1 MKNLKLSIRKVQ
13 TFDFIIEMI
22 LGLLIAGYIVL
33 FSYLSIHRMYALNSY
48 YYDLGIMNQTVYNTS
63 RGYFLEMT
71 NQEFRKNIS
80 RLAIHF
86 DPILALFAPF
96 YWVFSGPEILLI
108 GQTIILASGALAIF
122 LIGRKILKDKKMALV
137 FACSY
142 LFFWPVQRA
151 NLFDFHAV
159 TLATAFI
166 LWAIYF
172 SLQKSRLPTLLFIF
186 LALLTKEHVGLII
199 FLYGLYLIFIKK
211 DKGFGFLVSFL
222 GIVFFFISFF
232 IIIPYF
238 RQQTHFALKYYS
250 DFGDTPSG
258 LVIGIIKNPKLIIKY
273 LFQPESLKYLARLF
287 LPFLPYFVFSPLIVF
302 LSLPEIL
309 INLLSANPNMRE
321 IYFHYNSLIVPFIF
335 FAGIAGAAKIVK
347 TKLKY
352 FILII
357 FIFLNL
363 RFIYLYSPLPLQFL
377 KEPYFYTSINKDKL
391 ETIKKWQKI
400 FADDNLKISTTPKL
414 APFFTTRR
422 YYYNFLFDPS
432 FENVKISKKEILEK
446 ISKYDQSD
454 YVIINKEEIGD
465 LNKDDLWVAFYRHL
479 RFNKNFKM
487 IYKDKFNLEVY
498 KRI

>member
-1 MKNLKLSIRKVQ
+1 MSI
-13 TFDFIIEMI
+13 FE
-22 LGLLIAGYIVL
+22 
-33 FSYLSIHRMYALNSY
+33 
-48 YYDLGIMNQTVYNTS
+48 
-63 RGYFLEMT
+63 
-71 NQEFRKNIS
+71 
-80 RLAIHF
+80 
-86 DPILALFAPF
+86 
-96 YWVFSGPEILLI
+96 
-108 GQTIILASGALAIF
+108 
-122 LIGRKILKDKKMALV
+122 KI
-137 FACSY
+137 
-142 LFFWPVQRA
+142 
-151 NLFDFHAV
+151 
-159 TLATAFI
+159 
-166 LWAIYF
+166 
-172 SLQKSRLPTLLFIF
+172 
-186 LALLTKEHVGLII
+186 
-199 FLYGLYLIFIKK
+199 
-211 DKGFGFLVSFL
+211 
-222 GIVFFFISFF
+222 
-232 IIIPYF
+232 
-238 RQQTHFALKYYS
+238 
-250 DFGDTPSG
+250 
-258 LVIGIIKNPKLIIKY
+258 
-273 LFQPESLKYLARLF
+273 
-287 LPFLPYFVFSPLIVF
+287 
-302 LSLPEIL
+302 
-309 INLLSANPNMRE
+309 
-321 IYFHYNSLIVPFIF
+321 
-335 FAGIAGAAKIVK
+335 K